1 MGPIVPPA
9 SSGGPGPRPPVST
22 PEHTLFH
29 EEGTCAAKTEP
40 LCGDIETAGFLL
52 TPGKT
57 GQKNTR
63 FQKLR
68 ASCLHSESG
77 GRRVAEGARGWGRR
91 AAATSLVRT
100 RPMACAPGPPAE
112 FPQCPPSCADGVE
125 SLGPR
130 AGLRA
135 TGRRERSGRPVGVR
149 PAGGRQGLPRGAVPA
164 GPGAGRAAAGTW
176 PGGSRPAQ
184 LRINACREI
193 CLTPK
198 PAVFLC

>member
-1 MGPIVPPA
+1 MAKAQWRLLLKDNSLIPVLSRARGRFPPARPLWNPCRGGCSRNPQRTVGPIVPPA
-9 SSGGPGPRPPVST
+9 SSGGPGPRPSAST
-22 PEHTLFH
+22 PEHTPFH

-40 LCGDIETAGFLL
+40 LCGDIETTGFLL

-68 ASCLHSESG
+68 ASCLHAESG

-91 AAATSLVRT
+91 AAATSLVRS

-130 AGLRA
+130 AGVRA
-135 TGRRERSGRPVGVR
+135 AGRWERSGRRVGVR
-149 PAGGRQGLPRGAVPA
+149 PAGG
-164 GPGAGRAAAGTW
+164 
-176 PGGSRPAQ
+176 
-184 LRINACREI
+184 
-193 CLTPK
+193 
-198 PAVFLC
+198 